1 MTDSDRHGY
10 AAGSGCGADV
20 SCVTKIPKRG
30 AKSGVLR
37 RQGFKFET
45 RLNGEQVRKVRRF
58 AGACRFVYNNAL
70 ALTKDRCTRKEKRL
84 GYVGLAALLPAW
96 KQEFGWLSDV

>member
-1 MTDSDRHGY
+1 M
-10 AAGSGCGADV
+10 
-20 SCVTKIPKRG
+20 KISKRG

-37 RQGFKFET
+37 RPEFKFET

-70 ALTKDRCTRKEKRL
+70 ALTKDRYTSRL
-84 GYVGLAALLPAW
+84 LKIVLNQQFLSW
-96 KQEFGWLSDV
+96 CETFGGF